1 MVFFFWH
8 IFFKISE
15 AELVAQHKECDNC
28 DEDLDEEDWFYSSLR
43 DRNYDL
49 CIQCYNKQIRKGKI
63 SQGQFKIAVYALP
76 PGNVINTVW
85 KFAIPVNLNCI

>member
-1 MVFFFWH
+1 MIINLRKLIDSSFLHKYF
-8 IFFKISE
+8 ILKILE
-15 AELVAQHKECDNC
+15 AALVAEHKECNKC

-76 PGNVINTVW
+76 PGNEINT
-85 KFAIPVNLNCI
+85 K